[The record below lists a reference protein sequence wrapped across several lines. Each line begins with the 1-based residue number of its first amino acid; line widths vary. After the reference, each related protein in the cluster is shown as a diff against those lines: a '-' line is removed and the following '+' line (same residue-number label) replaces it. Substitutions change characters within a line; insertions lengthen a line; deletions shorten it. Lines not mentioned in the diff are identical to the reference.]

1 MARVAFT
8 SNLQRHLN
16 CPELDVAGTTL
27 KEVMDAAFNQN
38 PSLQSYILDD
48 QGAIRKHVAVF
59 INNKPVKDPR
69 HLSDPVDESGEVFV
83 MQALSG
89 G

>member
-1 MARVAFT
+1 MPRVAFT
-8 SNLQRHLN
+8 SNLKRHLD
-16 CPELDVAGTTL
+16 CPELQVGGQTL
-27 KEVMDAAFNQN
+27 REVLDAVFVKN

-59 INNKPVKDPR
+59 INNEPVQDLV
-69 HLSDPVDESGEVFV
+69 HLSDPVNESGEVFV